1 MGVSSKA
8 QRSASSCLKAETVA
22 DAVAEEE
29 AEEEDVEGSET
40 CSVTIAMS
48 SVICHVTAEAG
59 EHLGEDEEEG
69 GPDLAHLH
77 DAEDRTR
84 AQKADRLPDVENLLV
99 ADLHLE
105 AEADLRL
112 QSAARLQHDAAFP
125 HGSEV
130 FPLGREAFPHS
141 AVFLPG
147 EAFPQESKRYAQ
159 RMELPANLST
169 TRIMKM
175 EKHATNKNDFVLK
188 F

>member
-22 DAVAEEE
+22 DVVAEE
-29 AEEEDVEGSET
+29 AEGDVEGSET
-40 CSVTIAMS
+40 CSVTTVTS
-48 SVICHVTAEAG
+48 LVICHVTAEAG

-69 GPDLAHLH
+69 GPDLALHH
-77 DAEDRTR
+77 DAEDRTHAR
-84 AQKADRLPDVENLLV
+84 EADRLKDVANLLE
-99 ADLHLE
+99 ADLHPE

-112 QSAARLQHDAAFP
+112 QSAARLQHGAAFP
-125 HGSEV
+125 HESEV